1 MHAWRTRGALKT
13 AVKAAVFTDLN
24 LTWKMAF
31 RLPRHTFDVYFR
43 DTLEKDA
50 FTTRMK
56 NLRERLTPPGKPLMS
71 YHDFMLSMF
80 DIVEEQATHTQ
91 PTTAAD
97 TTSMMRSNGYSSY
110 HFLFATCSYITVSGQ
125 VWVVHAALGVDT
137 ILPISC

>member
-1 MHAWRTRGALKT
+1 MGPGWLWAYEQSALQPWHACMTCVHMHAWRTRGALKT
-13 AVKAAVFTDLN
+13 AAKAAVFTDLN
-24 LTWKMAF
+24 LTWKMAS

-97 TTSMMRSNGYSSY
+97 TR
-110 HFLFATCSYITVSGQ
+110 
-125 VWVVHAALGVDT
+125 
-137 ILPISC
+137 P